1 MWSYLHYT
9 SLPEPA
15 EGYSQTSCLDLDRLE
30 PSSATSTAGEC
41 YSTDKLTAAYIDS
54 LFGTT
59 SAPLERTTRQPETI
73 STDSEQSVTDSVSA
87 ADFPVKTLA
96 QQGKE
101 MELPAPAPDYGR
113 NMPELL
119 ARLDPLTCS
128 WKTPTSLLDEG
139 LTLCSQ
145 TYPQWGIV
153 LHGGLY
159 PLQAWGRCISGNDGG
174 DSQLEIVP
182 MPLAEEGK
190 TKVTRANLNRQTL
203 HLTVYANIYPTPKAH
218 DAKQAVTLATLGR
231 NSLDLTNYCNV
242 YPTPSTG
249 GMRGG
254 SKPSQRVKSAR
265 HLTEDEKKQILM
277 GKNCRLNPDWVEWL
291 MGWKIGWTRLQPGDF
306 GTRKSTDCPGSQSN
320 ATIDVNG

>member
-9 SLPEPA
+9 SLQEPA
-15 EGYSQTSCLDLDRLE
+15 AGYSQTSCSDLDRLE
-30 PSSATSTAGEC
+30 PSSATTTAGEC

-54 LFGTT
+54 LFGMT
-59 SAPLERTTRQPETI
+59 SVPLEQTTRQPATI
-73 STDSEQSVTDSVSA
+73 STDCDKSVTDSVSA
-87 ADFPVKTLA
+87 ADSPVKILA
-96 QQGKE
+96 RRGKE
-101 MELPAPAPDYGR
+101 LGLQAHAPGCGK

-119 ARLDPLTCS
+119 ARLDPPTCL
-128 WKTPTSLLDEG
+128 WKTPRSLLGEG

-145 TYPQWGIV
+145 TYPAWGIV

-159 PLQAWGRCISGNDGG
+159 PLKTSGRYISGSGGG

-182 MPLAEEGK
+182 TPLAEEGK

-249 GMRGG
+249 GLRGG

-265 HLTEDEKKQILM
+265 HLTEEEKKQILM

-291 MGWKIGWTRLQPGDF
+291 MGWQIGWTRLQPGDF
-306 GTRKSTDCPGSQSN
+306 GTQKSTDCPGSQSS
-320 ATIDVNG
+320 ATTGDNG